1 MIHADGR
8 DEDDR
13 GFSRLCERVER
24 CVALLRRVTKTPRAP
39 NKASRS
45 QDLHVTECT
54 DKVMYCACRWTATSE
69 EKKQDN

>member
-1 MIHADGR
+1 MIQADGR

-13 GFSRLCERVER
+13 RFTRLRERAKR
-24 CVALLRRVTKTPRAP
+24 VALLRRVTKTPRAL
-39 NKASRS
+39 NKASTS

-54 DKVMYCACRWTATSE
+54 DRIMYCACRWTATAQ